1 MLSRSQASAVRAKGI
16 APAALVLAL
25 IALGG
30 CASSQTA
37 QRQPVS
43 TAAAPP
49 TEGADQGHDHQAGM
63 MEMCPMRVPGT
74 TVSVSDTEAG
84 VAVVFRT
91 TGDVAELR
99 RRVRY
104 VAEMHNRHHAEGAM
118 ACCRGMTNGGQ
129 ETGGT
134 PDQGG
139 RGMMMGMSHEGMV
152 PATAAAE
159 DVDGGAR
166 IVLTPEDPSQLGALR
181 THVHDHAERMARG
194 ECPMMMMGGAGQPSE
209 RQDER

>member
-1 MLSRSQASAVRAKGI
+1 MLSRSQVSAVRARGS

-25 IALGG
+25 TALAG

-43 TAAAPP
+43 TAAAPQM
-49 TEGADQGHDHQAGM
+49 EGADQGHDDQAGM

-91 TGDVAELR
+91 SGDVTDLR
-99 RRVRY
+99 RRVRHM
-104 VAEMHNRHHAEGAM
+104 AEMHNRPHAEGEM
-118 ACCRGMTNGGQ
+118 ACCRGMMDGGQ

-134 PDQGG
+134 PERGG
-139 RGMMMGMSHEGMV
+139 RGMMGMSRDGMV

-159 DVDGGAR
+159 NVDGGAR

-181 THVHDHAERMARG
+181 THVHDHAERMAQG